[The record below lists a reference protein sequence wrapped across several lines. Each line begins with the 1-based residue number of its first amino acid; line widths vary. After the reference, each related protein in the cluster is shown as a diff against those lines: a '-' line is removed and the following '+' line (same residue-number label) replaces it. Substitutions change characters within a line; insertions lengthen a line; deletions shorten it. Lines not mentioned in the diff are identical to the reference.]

1 MLYKLFSRLGRLHLT
16 AGGLCPMRTRAL
28 MDYWQIDELLLG
40 NNILKDNVNDQSVN
54 TKHHD
59 YDDNQTWNL
68 SKKIHEQDSQI
79 FKFYLRKREISGYY
93 SEWRM
98 SYSYI

>member
-1 MLYKLFSRLGRLHLT
+1 
-16 AGGLCPMRTRAL
+16 MRTRAL

-59 YDDNQTWNL
+59 NDDNQTWNL
-68 SKKIHEQDSQI
+68 SKKIYEQDSSI
-79 FKFYLRKREISGYY
+79 FKLYLRKRV
-93 SEWRM
+93 
-98 SYSYI
+98 

>member
-1 MLYKLFSRLGRLHLT
+1 
-16 AGGLCPMRTRAL
+16 MRTRAL

-59 YDDNQTWNL
+59 NDDNQTWNL

-79 FKFYLRKREISGYY
+79 FKFYLRKRV
-93 SEWRM
+93 
-98 SYSYI
+98 

>member
-1 MLYKLFSRLGRLHLT
+1 
-16 AGGLCPMRTRAL
+16 MRTRAL

-79 FKFYLRKREISGYY
+79 FKFYLRKRV
-93 SEWRM
+93 
-98 SYSYI
+98 

>member
-1 MLYKLFSRLGRLHLT
+1 
-16 AGGLCPMRTRAL
+16 MRTRAL

-68 SKKIHEQDSQI
+68 SKHGKNCECCPGH
-79 FKFYLRKREISGYY
+79 YLSTSVY
-93 SEWRM
+93 
-98 SYSYI
+98 